1 MTLEPNNVLAMTL
14 YGSLKA
20 NSGELEEALSQIK
33 RIKTLDPLYPL
44 IVAAVETR
52 ANIGLEN
59 YEAALKSSEAVLER
73 NPNNFGGMIYYI
85 TAAWKLGEKEDAL
98 WQYEEFYLLR
108 PDADIQAFLRK
119 IPWHKKVN
127 SFISQVFKEI
137 ENTGCG
143 ILI

>member
-1 MTLEPNNVLAMTL
+1 MLAMTL

-20 NSGELEEALSQIK
+20 NSGEFEEALSQIK

-85 TAAWKLGEKEDAL
+85 TAAWKLG
-98 WQYEEFYLLR
+98 
-108 PDADIQAFLRK
+108 
-119 IPWHKKVN
+119 
-127 SFISQVFKEI
+127 
-137 ENTGCG
+137 
-143 ILI
+143 